1 MKTVRTLCCALR
13 LLSTVATV
21 AAPIA
26 MASAVIIACDDEN
39 DPKTWVKRLDDP
51 VRRADAIKRL
61 GQFYEDGM
69 TRVGNDAAAPDIK
82 ALLNTIVD
90 PLTKQYTGGGLDDKT
105 RTDLMKF
112 LAETHDARTQPAL
125 AKALKDFE
133 MGKTDDETRV
143 TCESILAM
151 HKAGTK
157 IDQSVI
163 DQLWNVFAKFKLSE
177 AKSERLYR
185 ALHDSVVAVHDP
197 SWGDKAIEK
206 LKAPVLADNVDSQKD
221 QLMWWQLTSV
231 QVLRDL
237 GYVKAVKPLI
247 LTLLTPSKTA
257 TLGATIQFALLKM
270 AKDAEPELIKA
281 LTGQDPDYQ
290 KAGEAFEDKTDI
302 GIIAEVLA
310 LLGRPAGRDAILQVL
325 PGATTDTARTELAQA
340 LVQMPADS
348 RVVPAFLAA
357 YDKLTW
363 DSTDKLLGS
372 LSPRAALA
380 QKSANFYDPSLLD
393 WLLKEIDKGDKKK
406 AGKAGGPDPTTKL
419 VQLEAAFKVM
429 TEDRKSAVAD
439 VMAKVKK
446 EAPADYFAMTQGMFD
461 GATAV
466 LAKCKT
472 SAACYL
478 ATISEPIPA
487 TPATANFRA
496 IKASWMAVI
505 FGGGPN
511 ASATRADLVKRV
523 SGVTNAGARIAVC
536 EAIDEL
542 APQGDEA
549 AANALDA
556 VVAADTK
563 AGDKNLIAIDNT
575 VAQVALRLRWRN
587 K

>member
-26 MASAVIIACDDEN
+26 MTSTVIVACDDEN
-39 DPKTWVKRLDDP
+39 DPKTWAKRLDDP

-61 GQFYEDGM
+61 AQFYEDGM
-69 TRVGNDAAAPDIK
+69 TRAGNDAAAPDIR
-82 ALLNTIVD
+82 ALLDTIVE

-112 LAETHDARTQPAL
+112 LAETHDGRTQPAL

-133 MGKTDDETRV
+133 NGKTDDEVRV

-151 HKAGTK
+151 HKAGVK
-157 IDQSVI
+157 LDQAVL
-163 DQLWNVFAKFKLSE
+163 DQLWTVFAKFKLSE

-185 ALHDSVVAVHDP
+185 AMHDAIVAVHDP

-206 LKAPVLADNVDSQKD
+206 LKAPVLENVDSQKD

-231 QVLRDL
+231 QVLKEL
-237 GYVKAVKPLI
+237 GYAKAVKPLI
-247 LTLLTPSKTA
+247 LTLLTPGKTA
-257 TLGATIQFALLKM
+257 TLGATIQFTLLKM
-270 AKDAEPELIKA
+270 AKEAEPELIKA
-281 LTGQDPDYQ
+281 LTGQDPDYV
-290 KAGEAFEDKTDI
+290 KAGEGFEDKTNV

-310 LLGRPAGRDAILQVL
+310 QLGRPAGRDAILQVL
-325 PGATTDTARTELAQA
+325 PTADTDTARTELAQA

-348 RVVPAFLAA
+348 RVEPAFLAA

-380 QKSANFYDPSLLD
+380 QQSANFYDPALLD

-429 TEDRKSAVAD
+429 TDDRKSAVAD

-461 GATAV
+461 AANAV

-472 SAACYL
+472 STPCYL
-478 ATISEPIPA
+478 ASISEPIPA

-505 FGGGPN
+505 YGGGAS

-542 APQGDEA
+542 APQGDDA
-549 AANALDA
+549 AAAALDA

-563 AGDKNLIAIDNT
+563 AGDKNLIAVDNT

>member
-21 AAPIA
+21 VAPLA
-26 MASAVIIACDDEN
+26 VASTMIIACDDDS

-51 VRRADAIKRL
+51 VRRADSIKRL
-61 GQFYEDGM
+61 AQFYEDGM
-69 TRVGNDAAAPDIK
+69 TRGGNDASAPDIK
-82 ALLNTIVD
+82 ALLDTIVE

-112 LAETHDARTQPAL
+112 LAETHDRRTQPAL
-125 AKALKDFE
+125 AKSLKDFE

-151 HKAGTK
+151 NKAGIK
-157 IDQSVI
+157 LDQTVI
-163 DQLWNVFAKFKLSE
+163 DQLWNVFSKFKLSE
-177 AKSERLYR
+177 AQSERLYR
-185 ALHDSVVAVHDP
+185 ALHDAVVAVHDP

-206 LKAPVLADNVDSQKD
+206 LKAPVLESVDSQKD

-231 QVLRDL
+231 QVIRDL
-237 GYVKAVKPLI
+237 GYTKAIKPLI
-247 LTLLTPSKTA
+247 LTLLTPAKTA

-281 LTGQDPDYQ
+281 LTGQDADYV
-290 KAGEAFEDKTDI
+290 KAGEGFEDKANI

-310 LLGRPAGRDAILQVL
+310 QIGRPAGRDAILQVL
-325 PGATTDTARTELAQA
+325 PSADTDTARTELAQA
-340 LVQMPADS
+340 LVQMPPDP
-348 RVVPAFLAA
+348 RVTPAFLAA

-380 QKSANFYDPSLLD
+380 QQSANLYDPALLD

-419 VQLEAAFKVM
+419 VQLEAAFKLM

-446 EAPADYFAMTQGMFD
+446 EAPADYFAMTQGMYD
-461 GATAV
+461 GASAV
-466 LAKCKT
+466 LDKCKT
-472 SAACYL
+472 STQCYL
-478 ATISEPIPA
+478 SAISEPVPA
-487 TPATANFRA
+487 TPATANFRV

-505 FGGGPN
+505 YGGGPN
-511 ASATRADLVKRV
+511 ASATRADLAKRV
-523 SGVTNAGARIAVC
+523 PGVMNAGARIAVC

-542 APQGDEA
+542 APQGDDA
-549 AANALDA
+549 AAAALDA
-556 VVAADTK
+556 VVAADTRS
-563 AGDKNLIAIDNT
+563 GDKSLMATDNT